1 MEGKQFI
8 SSYIFQKIEEL
19 QQENDKMKTAI
30 GRLESSV
37 SYILLFPFFLFLFL
51 WTDWVSE

>member
-37 SYILLFPFFLFLFL
+37 SYLVIFPFFVFFLFFF
-51 WTDWVSE
+51 VSFD